1 MSGKVVAV
9 VPAYNEELAI
19 GSVVLQTKKHVEEV
33 IVVDDGST
41 DRTAEV
47 ARLAGAIVLRLG
59 QNSGKA
65 QALMRG
71 FEFARQNGFS
81 AGVMLDGDGQHNP
94 DELPSLIS
102 PVLQGEADLVI
113 GSRYLEASHATP
125 GYRRTGQRLLDVVTN
140 MSTDQKVTDSQS
152 GFRALS
158 KEAMDSLDFESKGF
172 NIESDMIVHFSQKG
186 LKVKEVPIGINYD
199 VPHRHTKN
207 PLSHGVAVMGRVVK
221 LVSQSRPLMIFG
233 VPGFLLVLFGSIFGT
248 ASLLDV
254 VLFNWTWLFQTVIA
268 LLLFIIGLVFCI
280 SALVLNSISE
290 LLNKIVEKG
299 KQNENLLTNRNSLK

>member
-9 VPAYNEELAI
+9 VPAFNEELAI

-47 ARLAGAIVLRLG
+47 AGLAGAVVLKLDR
-59 QNSGKA
+59 NYGKA
-65 QALMRG
+65 HALMEG
-71 FEFARQNGFS
+71 FEFARQNGFT

-172 NIESDMIVHFSQKG
+172 NIESDMIVHFSEKG
-186 LKVKEVPIGINYD
+186 LRVKEVPIGVHYD
-199 VPHRHTKN
+199 VAHKHTKN

-233 VPGFLLVLFGSIFGT
+233 VPGFLLVWFGLILGT
-248 ASLLDV
+248 ASFFEIM
-254 VLFNWTWLFQTVIA
+254 LFNWSWLFQTFVGMF
-268 LLLFIIGLVFCI
+268 LFILGLVLCI
-280 SALVLNSISE
+280 AALVLKSIADLVDRVTGRGNGRHPS
-290 LLNKIVEKG
+290 G
-299 KQNENLLTNRNSLK
+299 